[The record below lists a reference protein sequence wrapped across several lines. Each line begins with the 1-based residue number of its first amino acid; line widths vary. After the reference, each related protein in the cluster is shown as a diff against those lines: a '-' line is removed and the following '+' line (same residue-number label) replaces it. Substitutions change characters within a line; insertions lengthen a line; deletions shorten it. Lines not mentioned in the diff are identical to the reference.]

1 MKFLKADVGV
11 IMMKK
16 IFLMMMTILLT
27 VANSA
32 DAAEHFVKPR
42 LLIAE
47 IANYGV
53 NELKH
58 EVAANLYYALEKNL
72 SEDFNIES
80 RQLLANLG
88 GEPIADTSIFS
99 TIHMDA
105 VAHGS
110 LYRRELVNSNVKNY
124 ADSVVGLK
132 NAKKNSKR
140 KSDGKA
146 YKLTASISPRVTE
159 LGKIYGVDYLLFCDV
174 RDADA
179 LRKNSNLTVNNL
191 RGKKV
196 KVEMEYY
203 LVNVKT
209 GKVFEG
215 QTFDR
220 AINLD
225 TNAIAKSYGKKFGVD
240 DVVNFVMERH
250 AQQIEKNIDKKAL
263 KAVGA

>member
-1 MKFLKADVGV
+1 M

-16 IFLMMMTILLT
+16 IFLMMMILLT
-27 VANSA
+27 IANSA

-53 NELKH
+53 NELKP

-72 SEDFNIES
+72 QEDFNIES

-124 ADSVVGLK
+124 ADSVLGLK
-132 NAKKNSKR
+132 AVKKNSKR

-146 YKLTASISPRVTE
+146 YKLTASISPRVSE

-225 TNAIAKSYGKKFGVD
+225 ANAISRSYGKKFGVD
-240 DVVNFVMERH
+240 DVVNFVMARH
-250 AQQIEKNIDKKAL
+250 AQEIEKNIDKKAL
-263 KAVGA
+263 KALGA